1 MRNFRGGWSI
11 TLVCMIIGFML
22 AVQFRHV
29 QDVKDSLPNQRAEE
43 LSGRLI
49 QLAEERDELEKQL
62 EILRQEAGSA
72 TNRELITELK
82 FQACTL
88 PVEGQGVIIKMDD
101 STRAAKSGENPNVYL
116 IHDDDVLRVI
126 NELRA
131 AGAEAISIN
140 GQRLVATSEIRCA
153 GPTLSVNNVRS
164 APPYEIR
171 AIGEKKSLEN
181 SIKMRGGVAET
192 LNVWGIRLEVSTAD
206 NVYIPPY
213 KGTSKRAYSKIV
225 NEKI

>member
-1 MRNFRGGWSI
+1 MKNFLGGWSMA
-11 TLVCMIIGFML
+11 LVCMIIGFII

-29 QDVKDSLPNQRAEE
+29 QDSKSTVPNQRVEE

-49 QLAEERDELEKQL
+49 QLEEERDELKSQL
-62 EILRQEAGSA
+62 ELIKHEVESS
-72 TNRELITELK
+72 TNREFITELK
-82 FQACTL
+82 FQACLL
-88 PVEGQGVIIKMDD
+88 PVEGQGIVIKMDD
-101 STRAAKSGENPNVYL
+101 STKIAKSGENPNVYL
-116 IHDDDVLRVI
+116 IHDDDILRVI

-131 AGAEAISIN
+131 AGAEAVSIN

-192 LNVWGIRLEVSTAD
+192 LNVWGIKLEVSTAD
-206 NVYIPPY
+206 NIYIPPY
-213 KGTSKRAYSKIV
+213 KGTVKRTYSKAV
-225 NEKI
+225 DEKI